1 MYCGQCG
8 KKVMDNMLFCP
19 FCGSPIVIPEQDEP
33 QQPAVKAAPVKEAP
47 VIEAPVKAAS
57 VKEAAPAKETIA
69 EPQSRQISLFED
81 APREEEAAAE
91 DEEFEPLS
99 FSFDD
104 DDEAFEE
111 EEIVTDAE
119 FEAAFGED
127 DDEDEE
133 SEEEEIVPDFLLVEE
148 ESIEELEEEE
158 AEDVE
163 SEPVKK
169 PVRSRPQKAP
179 EMNRRREN
187 KTYIPV
193 KEVDMDN
200 LFMDEESLEEED
212 EYDLPDDFDE
222 EFENEFEFEE
232 PEEGSFVQ
240 RHIRGIVGLILM
252 LVLVI
257 IILIWAMSGKGQIT
271 LAKFNLAWD
280 PEVYAD
286 LGYEAYQE
294 DSDLLAARYYE
305 KALAREPG
313 NYDYAHSAMVAY
325 YEADRIESAASMLKK
340 CVELRPDSAEPYK
353 EMLILYPDA
362 ANRPWEIKEL
372 IRMGYER
379 TGDAALNIQ

>member
-33 QQPAVKAAPVKEAP
+33 EQPAVKAAPVKEAVP
-47 VIEAPVKAAS
+47 EP
-57 VKEAAPAKETIA
+57 EAAAAPE
-69 EPQSRQISLFED
+69 SRQISLFED
-81 APREEEAAAE
+81 VPQEEEPDTE
-91 DEEFEPLS
+91 EEEFEPLS
-99 FSFDD
+99 FSFDEA
-104 DDEAFEE
+104 DEDFEE
-111 EEIVTDAE
+111 DEIVTDEE
-119 FEAAFGED
+119 FQAAFGED
-127 DDEDEE
+127 DEDDEDSEEEIMPDFLLMEEESIGELEE
-133 SEEEEIVPDFLLVEE
+133 SEEK
-148 ESIEELEEEE
+148 
-158 AEDVE
+158 AEDIE
-163 SEPVKK
+163 PEPVRR
-169 PVRSRPQKAP
+169 PERSRPQKAP
-179 EMNRRREN
+179 EMNRKRAN

-200 LFMDEESLEEED
+200 LFMDEESLEGED
-212 EYDLPDDFDE
+212 EYDLPDDFDD

-232 PEEGSFVQ
+232 PEEGSFIQ

-252 LVLVI
+252 LVLAMIV
-257 IILIWAMSGKGQIT
+257 LIWAMSGKGQIT
-271 LAKFNLAWD
+271 LAKFNLAWN

-286 LGYEAYQE
+286 LGYEAYQT

-305 KALAREPG
+305 KALARDSE

-340 CVELRPDSAEPYK
+340 CVELRPDDAQPYK

-362 ANRPWEIKEL
+362 ANRPWEIREL